1 MLKKISL
8 TFFSKLTNAVLG
20 FLNAILITQFL
31 GAEGKGITTL
41 LVTNLSLCL
50 LFCQVIGGNSM
61 VYLSSRLPTSVLLVA
76 SYLWT
81 IVVSVLLT
89 AILYFIG
96 MCPSQYFI
104 ELIVISILFSL
115 FHAHLFILLG
125 NENTILFNLLSPLPQ
140 LLQVGAAVILFIL
153 LQIHNINTYIFN
165 LYFIFAAGYLISLIF
180 ILPKL
185 SGFKMPDKET
195 FRTLWKYGSKAQ
207 TSNILFFFNS
217 RLFFYLL
224 GYYFIKSEV
233 GIYSVGIMIIEAV
246 LLIGN
251 SFSLMLYSK
260 ISNTVSATEQLSLT
274 KKYVLISFIFTAFA
288 LAVIALIPADAY
300 AILFGQD
307 FYSIKKIALYLF
319 PGTLLL
325 STYYVTSSYF
335 SGTGKYQY
343 NNYAVGLGLG
353 ISVVGGLLYI
363 PSGDLLAAASVTS
376 AAFSAIALFSLYRF
390 YKEVKIIG

>member
-1 MLKKISL
+1 MLKKISI

-41 LVTNLSLCL
+41 FVTNLSLCL
-50 LFCQVIGGNSM
+50 LFCQIIGGNSM
-61 VYLSSRLPTSVLLVA
+61 VYLSSRLPASTLLVA
-76 SYLWT
+76 SYLWA
-81 IVVSVLLT
+81 IVVSILLS
-89 AILYFIG
+89 ASLYVIG
-96 MCPSQYFI
+96 MCPPQYLI

-115 FHAHLFILLG
+115 FHTHLFILLG
-125 NENTILFNLLSPLPQ
+125 NEKAILFNLLSPMPQ
-140 LLQVGAAVILFIL
+140 LLQVGAAAILFIL

-165 LYFIFAAGYLISLIF
+165 LYFIFATSYFISLIF

-185 SGFKMPDKET
+185 RGFNMPDKET
-195 FRTLWKYGSKAQ
+195 LRTLWSYGSKAQ
-207 TSNILFFFNS
+207 TSNILFFFNN

-233 GIYSVGIMIIEAV
+233 GIYSVAIMIIEAV

-260 ISNTVSATEQLSLT
+260 ISNTVSATEQHLLT
-274 KKYVLISFIFTAFA
+274 KKYALVSFICTAFA
-288 LAVIALIPADAY
+288 LGIVALIPADVY
-300 AILFGQD
+300 TILFGTD

-319 PGTLLL
+319 PGTLLM
-325 STYYVTSSYF
+325 STYYITSSYF

-343 NNYAVGLGLG
+343 NNYAVVIGLL
-353 ISVVGGLLYI
+353 ISIVGGFLFI
-363 PSGDLLAAASVTS
+363 PSSDILAAAAVTS

-390 YKEVKIIG
+390 YKEVNSVR